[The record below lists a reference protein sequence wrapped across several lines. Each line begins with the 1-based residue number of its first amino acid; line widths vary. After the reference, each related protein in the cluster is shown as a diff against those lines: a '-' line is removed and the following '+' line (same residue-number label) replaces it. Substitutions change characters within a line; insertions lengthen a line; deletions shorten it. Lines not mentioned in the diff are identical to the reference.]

1 MVTGDNMLTAVS
13 VARQSGFIGQGQKV
27 ILVTAAEV
35 DGEMQIQY
43 HSDGATL
50 IPAAKINEVGAAWSL
65 LYTSIHVGTM

>member
-50 IPAAKINEVGAAWSL
+50 IPAAKIKEVGAAMSL
-65 LYTSIHVGTM
+65 LYTSIHVGTR